1 MGIMLSRMNNNTM
14 EYIATIKV
22 LSGSMAGMTLEIET
36 LEKWA
41 LGSHH
46 HISEQTFVV
55 LAIEENPLD

>member
-1 MGIMLSRMNNNTM
+1 MNNNTM
-14 EYIATIKV
+14 EYIATVKV

>member
-1 MGIMLSRMNNNTM
+1 M

-22 LSGSMAGMTLEIET
+22 ISGSLAGNTMEIET

-46 HISEQTFVV
+46 HISDQTFVV